1 MPAPPG
7 ITPSGPTLAQALSLA
22 LDAEPDTLGLSP
34 AQWRVLHALRRCRT
48 PALGGHQ
55 YRCQACGHDHFV
67 PHSCGNR
74 HCPQCQGVAAARW
87 LAQQEAV
94 LLPVPCF
101 HLVFTLPHALNGLL
115 RQNRRAL
122 YELLFRAVSQT
133 LLDHYHLHGIV
144 TGGAWQP
151 DAGRWQAASGRYL
164 FSIRA
169 LSEVFAA
176 KYRDGLKALY
186 DRGQLAFHGQL
197 SSAATP
203 AGFAALLRAA
213 SRKPWVVYAKKPFAG
228 PQQVLA
234 YLGRYTHRVAIS
246 PRRLLALDP
255 EARTVRFDYKDYAQ
269 GARHKTMTLGVTEF
283 VRRER
288 GSRGGSHARPGDLRT
303 GRRRFHS
310 GLSPLRGA
318 GAGVDRHRA
327 QTRETL
333 PSDPRHFMSFQW
345 PNPSVATAN
354 VWLRLQRAHAP
365 VCTRSAAVVIPVVP
379 GTRPPG
385 LEPAGCHLNGP
396 GSGRP
401 GRAWV
406 RFSAFPKPPDGD
418 TFPSLIP
425 RRSGAAQFNN
435 NVSLPAGRTSGH
447 EP

>member
-94 LLPVPCF
+94 LLPVPYF
-101 HLVFTLPHALNGLL
+101 HLVFTLPHALNGLI

-133 LLDHYHLHGIV
+133 LLTFGQNRFGGQLGITLILHTWSQILLDHYHLHGIV

-255 EARTVRFDYKDYAQ
+255 QARTVRFDYKDYAD

-283 VRRER
+283 VRRFALHILPQRLVKIRHYGLLANRGRLER
-288 GSRGGSHARPGDLRT
+288 VARVRAVLSAASVVPEADRTPAPAISGPADVDSTPVCPHCGARALVWIATVPRPGKR
-303 GRRRFHS
+303 
-310 GLSPLRGA
+310 SPPIL
-318 GAGVDRHRA
+318 
-327 QTRETL
+327 
-333 PSDPRHFMSFQW
+333 
-345 PNPSVATAN
+345 
-354 VWLRLQRAHAP
+354 
-365 VCTRSAAVVIPVVP
+365 
-379 GTRPPG
+379 
-385 LEPAGCHLNGP
+385 
-396 GSGRP
+396 
-401 GRAWV
+401 
-406 RFSAFPKPPDGD
+406 D
-418 TFPSLIP
+418 TS
-425 RRSGAAQFNN
+425 
-435 NVSLPAGRTSGH
+435 
-447 EP
+447 